1 MPLIKSLFLFLL
13 GLIAFNAHAIDQIYN
28 WNGLEFVRSGN
39 AHHVHPASPQ
49 STVLRGGWIL
59 DISDV
64 EPKASA
70 SHAMPYKNSSNAL
83 VTVKPQIDPKKVSS
97 RVAQGL
103 KNAAAGAA
111 TTGNGYVALGALA
124 CGLFDC
130 GSAIVALADW
140 GIDQLKNDG
149 SGDFGVPTP
158 DPNAVV
164 SNGWE
169 YRSGGETW
177 YPSSEAA
184 CQASA
189 GWRTNS
195 TRVYK
200 YESTNDPFCIL
211 GHYGTNGT
219 YYGSTTYSISAQR
232 SSCTAGNYVVNGSC
246 VSDAPSVNQS
256 LETYLDSRYMGKG
269 WDHHWAKMTA
279 AIVAAGGNVF
289 TDGTSTDITGPA
301 IVPVSTSETKTSV
314 SLVPGTTTP
323 APSGHTGPTESGTQ
337 TTTTTTTAHNKYNPA
352 PMTSGSSGS
361 PASGPSM
368 ETTQKTTTTTTI
380 TNNVTNIT
388 NIVNETTTE
397 KDEAPAENATDTPLS
412 AIPELY
418 KQKYP
423 DGLTGVFNDF
433 KNRINTT
440 SFVQLISALTPNISG
455 AGTCPSWTID
465 LTWTPGGSMGR
476 HTIGPDICW
485 IWPILK
491 IIVMVT
497 TLFTVRR
504 LIFGFSTA
512 IGSFSQLPAEILNI
526 LMLLGFGE
534 AMVIIGSALLIR
546 FGLQLIPFVRLGS

>member
-1 MPLIKSLFLFLL
+1 MSLIKSFVLVFL
-13 GLIAFNAHAIDQIYN
+13 GLMAFNAHAIDQIYN

-70 SHAMPYKNSSNAL
+70 THAMPYKNSSNAL
-83 VTVKPQIDPKKVSS
+83 VTVKPHIDPKKVSAS
-97 RVAQGL
+97 
-103 KNAAAGAA
+103 AASKIKEAAKGAGANPYLA
-111 TTGNGYVALGALA
+111 VASIGCAFFCDAL
-124 CGLFDC
+124 
-130 GSAIVALADW
+130 IDW

-149 SGDFGVPTP
+149 SGDFGVPVP
-158 DPNAVV
+158 DPGAIR
-164 SNGWE
+164 SDGYE
-169 YRSGGETW
+169 YSRSSISIW
-177 YPSSEAA
+177 FPSRAA
-184 CQASA
+184 LAA
-189 GWRTNS
+189 HA
-195 TRVYK
+195 
-200 YESTNDPFCIL
+200 ESTATDGRTCFDAGPIGNFKCTL
-211 GHYGTNGT
+211 ESGQTYGFA
-219 YYGSTTYSISAQR
+219 YIQR
-232 SSCTAGNYVVNGSC
+232 SSSCAAGNYVVNGSC
-246 VSDAPSVNQS
+246 VADAPSVNQS

-279 AIVAAGGNVF
+279 AIVASGGNVF

-337 TTTTTTTAHNKYNPA
+337 TTTTTTTAHNTFNPA

-368 ETTQKTTTTTTI
+368 QTTQKTTTTTTI

-397 KDEAPAENATDTPLS
+397 KDEAPEENATDTPLS

-433 KNRINTT
+433 KSRINTT

-504 LIFGFSTA
+504 LIFG
-512 IGSFSQLPAEILNI
+512 G
-526 LMLLGFGE
+526 
-534 AMVIIGSALLIR
+534 
-546 FGLQLIPFVRLGS
+546 

>member
-1 MPLIKSLFLFLL
+1 MRLIKSLAFFFVGLL
-13 GLIAFNAHAIDQIYN
+13 AFNAHAIDSIYN

-64 EPKASA
+64 EPKATA
-70 SHAMPYKNSSNAL
+70 KHLIPYKNQSNAL
-83 VTVKPQIDPKKVSS
+83 VTVKPNIDPKKVSAKA
-97 RVAQGL
+97 AQAL
-103 KNAAAGAA
+103 KSAAKGAGYLTLASIACEFADCSEAA
-111 TTGNGYVALGALA
+111 SAL
-124 CGLFDC
+124 
-130 GSAIVALADW
+130 IDW

-149 SGDFGVPTP
+149 NGEFGVPTP
-158 DPNAVV
+158 DPNAVI
-164 SNGWE
+164 STGWE

-177 YPSSEAA
+177 YPSPASA

-189 GWRTNS
+189 GSRSNS
-195 TRVYK
+195 NVTYK
-200 YESTNDPFCIL
+200 YESTDNPYCTL
-211 GHYGTNGT
+211 GSYSIGGT
-219 YYGSTTYSISAQR
+219 YQGSVTFFISGQR
-232 SSCTAGNYVVNGSC
+232 SSCAAGNYVVNGSC
-246 VSDAPSVNQS
+246 VSDAPSVTQP
-256 LETYLDSRYMGKG
+256 LQTYLDSRYMGKG

-301 IVPVSTSETKTSV
+301 IVPVSTSESKTSV

-323 APSGHTGPTESGTQ
+323 APAGHTGPTESGTQ

-368 ETTQKTTTTTTI
+368 ETTQKTTTTTSI

-397 KDEAPAENATDTPLS
+397 KDEAPEENATDTPLTG
-412 AIPELY
+412 IPELY

-440 SFVQLISALTPNISG
+440 SFVQLIGSLTPNISG

-465 LTWTPGGSMGR
+465 LTWTPGGSMGT
-476 HTIGPDICW
+476 HTIGQDFCW

-491 IIVMVT
+491 IIVIVT

-504 LIFGFSTA
+504 LIFG
-512 IGSFSQLPAEILNI
+512 G
-526 LMLLGFGE
+526 
-534 AMVIIGSALLIR
+534 
-546 FGLQLIPFVRLGS
+546 

>member
-1 MPLIKSLFLFLL
+1 MRLIKSLSFFFVGLL
-13 GLIAFNAHAIDQIYN
+13 AFNAHAIDSIYN

-83 VTVKPQIDPKKVSS
+83 VTVKPHIDPRKVSAS
-97 RVAQGL
+97 AAS
-103 KNAAAGAA
+103 KIKEAAKAAGPHPYLA
-111 TTGNGYVALGALA
+111 VASIGCAFFCDAL
-124 CGLFDC
+124 
-130 GSAIVALADW
+130 IDW
-140 GIDQLKNDG
+140 GIDQLKLDG
-149 SGDFGVPTP
+149 DNLTVEVP
-158 DPNAVV
+158 DPNASQVI
-164 SNGWE
+164 SD
-169 YRSGGETW
+169 
-177 YPSSEAA
+177 
-184 CQASA
+184 
-189 GWRTNS
+189 GWRYSVQSSSTGWHNS
-195 TRVYK
+195 ADSACIASLSSGTT
-200 YESTNDPFCIL
+200 STYIGWSGNIYAPFCYFKYASGQTFERSLIVQ
-211 GHYGTNGT
+211 GNGCPAGTP
-219 YYGSTTYSISAQR
+219 I
-232 SSCTAGNYVVNGSC
+232 VNGVCGGTASS
-246 VSDAPSVNQS
+246 VSQP
-256 LETYLDSRYMGKG
+256 LETYFESRYTGKG

-368 ETTQKTTTTTTI
+368 ETTQKTTTTTSI

-397 KDEAPAENATDTPLS
+397 KDEAPEENATDTPLTG
-412 AIPELY
+412 IPELY

-440 SFVQLISALTPNISG
+440 SFVQLIGALTPNISG

-497 TLFTVRR
+497 TLFTVRS
-504 LIFGFSTA
+504 LIFG
-512 IGSFSQLPAEILNI
+512 G
-526 LMLLGFGE
+526 
-534 AMVIIGSALLIR
+534 
-546 FGLQLIPFVRLGS
+546 

>member
-1 MPLIKSLFLFLL
+1 MPLIKSLAFVFVGLL
-13 GLIAFNAHAIDQIYN
+13 AFNAHAIDSIYN

-83 VTVKPQIDPKKVSS
+83 VTVKPHIDPRKVSAS
-97 RVAQGL
+97 AAS
-103 KNAAAGAA
+103 KIKEAAKAAGPNPYLA
-111 TTGNGYVALGALA
+111 VASIGCAFFCDAL
-124 CGLFDC
+124 
-130 GSAIVALADW
+130 IDW
-140 GIDQLKNDG
+140 GVDQLKNDG
-149 SGDFGVPTP
+149 NGEFGVPTP
-158 DPNAVV
+158 DPNAVI
-164 SNGWE
+164 SNGFE
-169 YRSGGETW
+169 YRSGGDTW
-177 YPSSEAA
+177 YPSASAA
-184 CQASA
+184 CVASA
-189 GWRTNS
+189 GWRSNS
-195 TRVYK
+195 SVTYK
-200 YESTNDPFCIL
+200 YESTNNPYCKL
-211 GHYGTNGT
+211 GAYSNDGK
-219 YYGSTTYSISAQR
+219 YQGSATFSISGQP
-232 SSCTAGNYVVNGSC
+232 SSCAAGNYVVNGSC
-246 VSDAPSVNQS
+246 VSDAPSVTQP
-256 LETYLDSRYMGKG
+256 LQTYLDSRYTGKG

-279 AIVAAGGNVF
+279 AIVASGGNVF

-337 TTTTTTTAHNKYNPA
+337 TTTTSTTAHNKYNPA

-397 KDEAPAENATDTPLS
+397 KDEAPEENATDTPLTG
-412 AIPELY
+412 IPELY

-440 SFVQLISALTPNISG
+440 SFVQLIGSLTPNISG

-465 LTWTPGGSMGR
+465 LTWTPGGSMGT
-476 HTIGPDICW
+476 HTIGQDFCW

-491 IIVMVT
+491 IIVIVT

-504 LIFGFSTA
+504 LIFG
-512 IGSFSQLPAEILNI
+512 G
-526 LMLLGFGE
+526 
-534 AMVIIGSALLIR
+534 
-546 FGLQLIPFVRLGS
+546 